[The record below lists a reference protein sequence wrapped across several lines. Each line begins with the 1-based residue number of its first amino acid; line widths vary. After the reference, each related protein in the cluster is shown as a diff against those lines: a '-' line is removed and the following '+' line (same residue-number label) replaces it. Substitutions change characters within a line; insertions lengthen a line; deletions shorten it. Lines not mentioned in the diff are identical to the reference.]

1 MFTNKWFC
9 FANVNYCARL
19 SFVSSFSACWRTF
32 FGPALGL
39 KPVETDQYNERTTSH
54 AQKRKESGAKKNEK
68 KNSRC
73 HLRSKRRTQNIHL
86 FILLLP
92 REFLFRVILTSAIPF
107 LRAMQTGIAKK
118 DLKFRRY
125 VFAPSYVREHMALQ
139 SCPDFPLAS
148 PSISSCSSH

>member
-1 MFTNKWFC
+1 MPDYLLCLFFQH
-9 FANVNYCARL
+9 VGEL
-19 SFVSSFSACWRTF
+19 F

-39 KPVETDQYNERTTSH
+39 KPVETDQYNGRPVIAKSGGSLER
-54 AQKRKESGAKKNEK
+54 KKLQ

-92 REFLFRVILTSAIPF
+92 REFLFRVILTPAIPF
-107 LRAMQTGIAKK
+107 WRAMQTGITKK
-118 DLKFRRY
+118 VLKFRRY
-125 VFAPSYVREHMALQ
+125 VFAPFYVREHMALQ

>member
-1 MFTNKWFC
+1 M
-9 FANVNYCARL
+9 
-19 SFVSSFSACWRTF
+19 SSFSACWRTF
-32 FGPALGL
+32 FWPSPRAQTCRDGSI
-39 KPVETDQYNERTTSH
+39 QRTASH
-54 AQKRKESGAKKNEK
+54 SQKRRESGAKKMK

-92 REFLFRVILTSAIPF
+92 REFLFRVILTPAIPF
-107 LRAMQTGIAKK
+107 WRAMQTGITKK
-118 DLKFRRY
+118 VLKFRRY
-125 VFAPSYVREHMALQ
+125 VFAPFYVREHMALQ